1 MKHVDYLIERIP
13 ELSDAKC
20 AIEAAV
26 NALLASY
33 RAGGKVLLCGNGGSA
48 AACEHIAGE
57 LLKGF
62 LLRRMPCGEELDR
75 LTAALGEEDA
85 KLLQRGIPAVALTA
99 MSGIAT
105 AFANDVSPELLF
117 AQEVYALGKAGDVV
131 IGLTTSGNSRN
142 VVRALKTAR
151 ALGLTAI
158 ALTGEGGGACRDC
171 ADILIAAPARETYR
185 VQEYHL
191 PIYHAICA
199 EVEAQ
204 LFA

>member
-48 AACEHIAGE
+48 ADCEHIAGE